1 MIPPDR
7 PFRRPARS
15 RADLLYLL
23 AQRSSESHAELA
35 DLVGFEPAQR
45 EPSPEKQRP
54 FPETDGQTGVTEP
67 RSPSIAPAKRPKA
80 RFFLVSERESIA
92 PKDRHLERPLDADTG
107 RSLAEREQPGIT
119 LGSTPIPADLAP
131 WKRLWPFL
139 RLVLGQA
146 QYGRKL
152 DLRRLIKCIS
162 QGEVL
167 RTLPRIPHLSW
178 CTSCQLILDRDF
190 CLLPFW
196 QDFIAL
202 ADRLSTFRGSAGMEI
217 LVFEQGPNGPCRP
230 YEPGRRLPLQPY
242 RRPVAGTPI
251 LVLGDLGLLPGGQ
264 KKAWISFGRQLR
276 AAGLDPV
283 ALVPCPE
290 RYWSR
295 QTARLFS
302 MYVWDIERRLP
313 AKPMQRMR
321 KKGGSIEEAEAL
333 VDQLLDLLAPAAH
346 LEPALIRAVR
356 CLLSSE
362 PMDVGCEIAAWLHQ
376 DLYRTPLGA
385 LWNPEAMKGR
395 RENFRALPN
404 GKKEA
409 VRKLIQ
415 AVHSY
420 LPESEQA
427 AEELIMAELQ
437 GKSALSEQAKSF
449 FWDLHATWDS
459 SGGFAR
465 FGQLESWVRRKQG
478 DMHPG
483 IWQSSLADPLSTVVA
498 RMAGKRIEAGQDL
511 ELPEGFDYKR
521 VLWAL
526 SGSGRERRYRLMQRL
541 EPLEFEPD
549 SGTAQGSPL
558 GILHLDS
565 MQFQWQHE
573 DEQGREGSLHLRNT
587 EHLDPI
593 PVPESGQLHIQGSRE
608 RLTVEGI
615 TRPAW
620 AKSIRR
626 DPKGLG
632 LCLSSGSDI
641 ADLYWLPPQE
651 YPLWDKKGGSL
662 GSFTITKGCWMRKNE
677 FEEIREQGFTQ
688 PQWAEHVG
696 RDDYGLYADLVF
708 KGVTQRFRWIQPGS
722 FMMGSPEDEPERM
735 ERESPQHEVVLTESY
750 WLADTA
756 CLQAIW
762 QAVRKNPSRF
772 TGAERPVEMVSWED
786 VQNFIDQLNAAIHG
800 LKLVLP
806 SEAQWEYA
814 CRAGTTTPF
823 SFGADITPEQVNYNG
838 YFPYAKGEKGEYRQK
853 TVDGKELPCN
863 DWGLYQMHGN
873 VWEWCRDWFGDY
885 SDEVA
890 IDPVGPSGGRS
901 RVCRGGSWY
910 GLGRLCRSALRAGRE
925 PGYRINWLGF
935 RLARGRTSQAR

>member
-23 AQRSSESHAELA
+23 AQHASARHAELA

-45 EPSPEKQRP
+45 ELPAKKQRP
-54 FPETDGQTGVTEP
+54 FPETDGQAGATEP
-67 RSPSIAPAKRPKA
+67 TPPSIGSTKKPKA
-80 RFFLVSERESIA
+80 RFFLVREREAIA
-92 PKDRHLERPLDADTG
+92 SKDRHLERPLDADTG
-107 RSLAEREQPGIT
+107 RSLAEREQTGIT
-119 LGSTPIPADLAP
+119 LGSPPIPADLAP

-146 QYGRKL
+146 QYGRTL

-167 RTLPRIPHLSW
+167 RVLPKIPRRSW
-178 CTSCQLILDRDF
+178 STSCQLILDRDLR
-190 CLLPFW
+190 LLPFW

-202 ADRLSTFRGSAGMEI
+202 VDRLSSFRGSAGMEI

-230 YEPGRRLPLQPY
+230 YEPGRRRPLHSY
-242 RRPVAGTPI
+242 RRPLAGTPI

-264 KKAWISFGRQLR
+264 KKAWMSFGRQLR
-276 AAGLDPV
+276 SAGLEPV

-295 QTARLFS
+295 RTARLFS

-321 KKGGSIEEAEAL
+321 KKGGSGEEAEAL
-333 VDQLLDLLAPAAH
+333 VDQLLDLLAPATH

-376 DLYRTPLGA
+376 DVYPTPLGA
-385 LWNPEAMKGR
+385 LWNPEAMQRR
-395 RENFRALPN
+395 RENFRALSN

-427 AEELIMAELQ
+427 TEELILAELE
-437 GKSALSEQAKSF
+437 GKPELDEQARRF
-449 FWDLHATWDS
+449 FWDLFATVDE

-465 FGQLESWVRRKQG
+465 LAQLESWIRRKQG
-478 DMHPG
+478 DMHSS
-483 IWQSSLADPLSTVVA
+483 IWGSSLADPLTAVVA
-498 RMAGKRIEAGQDL
+498 RMAGNRLEAGQDL

-526 SGSGRERRYRLMQRL
+526 QGAGQEKRYRLMQRL
-541 EPLEFEPD
+541 EPLELEPD
-549 SGTAQGSPL
+549 SGPAQGSPL
-558 GILHLDS
+558 GVLHLDS

-573 DEQGREGSLHLRNT
+573 DEQGRRGELHLRNT

-593 PVPESGQLHIQGSRE
+593 SVPESGQLHIQGSRE

-615 TRPAW
+615 TLPKW

-632 LCLSSGSDI
+632 LCLSSGSDT

-651 YPLWDKKGGSL
+651 YPLRDKQGGSL
-662 GSFTITKGCWMRKNE
+662 GSFAVTKGCWMREDE
-677 FEEIREQGFTQ
+677 FEEIQTQGFRQ
-688 PQWAEHVG
+688 PSWAEHIG
-696 RDDYGLYADLVF
+696 EDQYGLYADLVF
-708 KGVTQRFRWIQPGS
+708 KGVTQRFRWVQPGR
-722 FMMGSPEDEPERM
+722 FMMG
-735 ERESPQHEVVLTESY
+735 
-750 WLADTA
+750 
-756 CLQAIW
+756 
-762 QAVRKNPSRF
+762 
-772 TGAERPVEMVSWED
+772 
-786 VQNFIDQLNAAIHG
+786 
-800 LKLVLP
+800 
-806 SEAQWEYA
+806 
-814 CRAGTTTPF
+814 
-823 SFGADITPEQVNYNG
+823 
-838 YFPYAKGEKGEYRQK
+838 
-853 TVDGKELPCN
+853 
-863 DWGLYQMHGN
+863 
-873 VWEWCRDWFGDY
+873 
-885 SDEVA
+885 
-890 IDPVGPSGGRS
+890 
-901 RVCRGGSWY
+901 
-910 GLGRLCRSALRAGRE
+910 
-925 PGYRINWLGF
+925 
-935 RLARGRTSQAR
+935 